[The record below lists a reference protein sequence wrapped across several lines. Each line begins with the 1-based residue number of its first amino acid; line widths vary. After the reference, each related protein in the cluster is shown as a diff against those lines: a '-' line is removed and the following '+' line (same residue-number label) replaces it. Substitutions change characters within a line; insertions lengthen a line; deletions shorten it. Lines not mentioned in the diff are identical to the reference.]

1 MPDCAANE
9 GSHFGE
15 HITIDGYGGDPALL
29 NDGSVIVAAL
39 LDLCE
44 QQGMTPLVPPVVV
57 EAPDNRI
64 KDPGGWTGFL
74 VIAES
79 HISIHTFPRRR
90 FLSADLYTCRN
101 GLNRED
107 VLQFLTDRF
116 QLAEVESTFIRRGL
130 RYPATNLCEV
140 V

>member
-1 MPDCAANE
+1 MPERALGG

-15 HITIDGYGGDPALL
+15 HITIDGYGGEPALL
-29 NDGSVIVAAL
+29 NDENVVLSAL
-39 LDLCE
+39 LDLSQ

-57 EAPDNRI
+57 EAPDNQI

-79 HISIHTFPRRR
+79 HISIHTFPRRQ

-101 GLNRED
+101 GLSRED

-116 QLAEVESTFIRRGL
+116 GLAEVESTLIRRGL
-130 RYPATNLCEV
+130 GYPTTNLCEAV
-140 V
+140 